1 LHFGLNECTN
11 LLCATSA
18 VTCASRGLPSRIVLG
33 RASAIAAGLLTGA
46 VLLAMAETA
55 PAGGPECG
63 RCGIPLEGRSGGRD
77 GGGEVCRASMDRARR
92 DGDWPYFPDEPG
104 AVCKLC
110 GEGPDAHRGLRTH
123 LTSGLYC
130 NALGKQMLLCC
141 NCGKDHGVSFF
152 FVHSCADCEERRRQ
166 HLHLQRRIYG
176 VQAHHLLIL
185 CHGLYG
191 LPSELYAARDKLRGV
206 PGCVVHCC
214 ESYGGAGTMQG
225 INEIGERIRGEVCN
239 VIDAHSRDRPALA
252 TISFVGHSMGGVVAR
267 SAISKLFNASDGT
280 IHGMTITHK
289 FSRIVY

>member
-1 LHFGLNECTN
+1 
-11 LLCATSA
+11 
-18 VTCASRGLPSRIVLG
+18 
-33 RASAIAAGLLTGA
+33 
-46 VLLAMAETA
+46 
-55 PAGGPECG
+55 
-63 RCGIPLEGRSGGRD
+63 
-77 GGGEVCRASMDRARR
+77 MDRARR

-141 NCGKDHGVSFF
+141 NCGKDHDVSFF
-152 FVHSCADCEERRRQ
+152 FAHSCADCEARRLQ
-166 HLHLQRRIYG
+166 HLHLQRRMHG
-176 VQAHHLLIL
+176 APAHHLLVL

-225 INEIGERIRGEVCN
+225 INEIGERIRAEVCT
-239 VIDAHSRDRPALA
+239 VIDAHLSDRPALA

-267 SAISKLFNASDGT
+267 SAISKLFNGSDGT
-280 IHGMTITHK
+280 IHGMSITHQ
-289 FSRIVY
+289 FSRIVYTILQYIYRSELHHYRPQASALRHHGVAASGRFQLRALATTAGGAHCTARLGLRGQERP